1 MVKNLQKK
9 NVGNILWRKRHSS
22 GSWFSTNSNHSG
34 FGWKIKPIVER
45 GYESTSSTSV
55 QKWCEKA
62 SEAAYTRNITYH
74 WPIKM
79 TPYEAVY
86 DIKAIEGMNIMT
98 NRKRQKVTEN
108 QENYNNEMITQ
119 SQKKNQP
126 WKFKV
131 GDIVSKKTDC
141 VDRTSPLHSNLLGK
155 IEEIVNTYLRV
166 VTKFHPCKSLHS
178 YYTEHWTWLHYWADI
193 FCSVQESYVVYLNP
207 LLSNTYYQGSVNS

>member
-1 MVKNLQKK
+1 MVKYLQTKK
-9 NVGNILWRKRHSS
+9 VGNILWRKRHSS

-86 DIKAIEGMNIMT
+86 DIKSHRGCEHHDEQP
-98 NRKRQKVTEN
+98 RKRQKITEN
-108 QENYNNEMITQ
+108 QEKYNNEMITQ
-119 SQKKNQP
+119 SQKKNQLENL
-126 WKFKV
+126 KLETL
-131 GDIVSKKTDC
+131 SLKKLTVLTRHHFC
-141 VDRTSPLHSNLLGK
+141 
-155 IEEIVNTYLRV
+155 IQ
-166 VTKFHPCKSLHS
+166 
-178 YYTEHWTWLHYWADI
+178 I
-193 FCSVQESYVVYLNP
+193 FWEKLKK
-207 LLSNTYYQGSVNS
+207 L